1 MSVSIKEEYVNDDSS
16 SGNRQTDRRPIN
28 QVGSSF
34 RPKDTI
40 VIGVDDN
47 YVGARAAAAV
57 EKVKEEKIVTISV

>member
-34 RPKDTI
+34 RPKDKI

-47 YVGARAAAAV
+47 YVGAAAV
-57 EKVKEEKIVTISV
+57 RKKVKEEKIVTISV